1 MSRPEVLL
9 QNYDALYNFYEQYEQ
24 NQLFARFGHFV
35 LGQMYKPQVSYAED
49 GFAQEAIRNE
59 LDEDRRL
66 ALAAN
71 HLTDADQYALMSLIQ
86 REKVFH
92 PFIGNSFMA
101 AKASLFTRPPSKG
114 GLVLRRALDG
124 MGGIPVFRTED
135 VEYQDAET
143 PTEITKLQQLARSRA
158 DDVQVARL
166 KRGRHGANFLEG
178 TRNRVDQTQV
188 QPLKKGFA
196 HTVSRAAKD
205 VGVFIVPIGMYYGEP
220 ENYDKLDIPNKYS
233 PNIRIGMPIRV
244 DPALSAGELINILRP
259 AMQDCVDVAVRV
271 CLDRVD

>member
-35 LGQMYKPQVSYAED
+35 FGQMYKPQVSYAGD

-92 PFIGNSFMA
+92 PFIGNSFMV

-135 VEYQDAET
+135 VEYQDAE
-143 PTEITKLQQLARSRA
+143 PPPKLQNFNNWP
-158 DDVQVARL
+158 D
-166 KRGRHGANFLEG
+166 HGLMMFKWQG
-178 TRNRVDQTQV
+178 
-188 QPLKKGFA
+188 
-196 HTVSRAAKD
+196 
-205 VGVFIVPIGMYYGEP
+205 
-220 ENYDKLDIPNKYS
+220 
-233 PNIRIGMPIRV
+233 
-244 DPALSAGELINILRP
+244 
-259 AMQDCVDVAVRV
+259 
-271 CLDRVD
+271 